1 MQNRPIIS
9 YGKIAESEVKFLELI
24 TIYAMLM
31 NMPALTEDVG
41 GGGGVTPRTRNPFG
55 NSTKL
60 STSVRK
66 CEFFY
71 RREVGQ

>member
-9 YGKIAESEVKFLELI
+9 YGKIGESEVKFLELI
-24 TIYAMLM
+24 TIYAMPM

-41 GGGGVTPRTRNPFG
+41 GGVAPQTRNAFG

-60 STSVRK
+60 STFVRK
-66 CEFFY
+66 CEFFI
-71 RREVGQ
+71 VAK